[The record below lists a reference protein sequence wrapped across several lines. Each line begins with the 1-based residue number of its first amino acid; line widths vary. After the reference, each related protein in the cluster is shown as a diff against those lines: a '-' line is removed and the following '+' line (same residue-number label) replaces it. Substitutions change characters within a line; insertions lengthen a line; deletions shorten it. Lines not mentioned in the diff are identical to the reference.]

1 MIKKILNSSLLLYFS
16 TFLSII
22 FGIFTLYTFSGSG
35 FVELNEKNIQFLLVI
50 NIIIICLF
58 LFLIIRKL
66 VILFYKSKQVAGLS
80 TNLNFIKY
88 FIFVTAVPSIFV
100 AIFSLILFNLGIE
113 KWFDNKVNDV
123 VNNSVEVAK
132 NYLEENQNSIRNEIL
147 AMSSDLNRNFN
158 LYSENKTVF
167 QNYFDQ
173 QSRIR
178 KIDESYLIDNDGK
191 ILLLTSFTNSN
202 NFVAPLKTFIEMAQ
216 NGQTVLISD
225 ANRNQTNALTKIISN
240 QNIFLYTIRYV
251 DPETVNFLKKTGDA
265 STFYYKLKSNSFGL
279 QITFAVVYVTI
290 VTSLILLSS
299 VYAINIANKISKPIL
314 KLIFAAKE
322 VASGNLNVKLKDEKE
337 DDDFKKLYQTFN
349 VMTDEIQAQN
359 KKIVLT
365 ERYQA
370 WEMVAKKLA
379 HEIKNPLTPIMLSL
393 DRIRE
398 KYSKQINLDKADFEN
413 YLNIISR
420 QVKDIGNLANEF
432 SDFARMPE
440 PIKKNNNFK
449 NLIEDT
455 VSLYKL
461 SEKNVVINLDYKSSV
476 ELFKFDLDQIS
487 RVLIN
492 VIKNSLEAIHEKQEI
507 ERNLKGEIKIQVENI
522 NDFIYVV
529 IEDNGVGFK
538 TDLTDVATPLAT
550 TKQHG
555 SGLGLSIVSKIL
567 HEHGGDIIFLRKDN
581 GAKLKLSIRTK

>member
-1 MIKKILNSSLLLYFS
+1 
-16 TFLSII
+16 
-22 FGIFTLYTFSGSG
+22 
-35 FVELNEKNIQFLLVI
+35 
-50 NIIIICLF
+50 
-58 LFLIIRKL
+58 
-66 VILFYKSKQVAGLS
+66 
-80 TNLNFIKY
+80 
-88 FIFVTAVPSIFV
+88 
-100 AIFSLILFNLGIE
+100 
-113 KWFDNKVNDV
+113 
-123 VNNSVEVAK
+123 
-132 NYLEENQNSIRNEIL
+132 
-147 AMSSDLNRNFN
+147 
-158 LYSENKTVF
+158 
-167 QNYFDQ
+167 
-173 QSRIR
+173 
-178 KIDESYLIDNDGK
+178 
-191 ILLLTSFTNSN
+191 
-202 NFVAPLKTFIEMAQ
+202 MAQ

-337 DDDFKKLYQTFN
+337 DEDFKKLYQTFN
-349 VMTDEIQAQN
+349 VMTEEIQAQN
-359 KKIVLT
+359 KKIALT

-393 DRIRE
+393 DRIKE

-476 ELFKFDLDQIS
+476 EFFKFDLDQIS
-487 RVLIN
+487 RVLVN

-507 ERNLKGEIKIQVENI
+507 ERNLKGEVKIQVENI
-522 NDFIYVV
+522 NDFIYVI

-538 TDLTDVATPLAT
+538 TDLTDVTAPLAT

-567 HEHGGDIIFLRKDN
+567 HEHGGDIIFLQKYN
-581 GAKLKLSIRTK
+581 GAKLKLSIKIK